1 LSKRRKEQSSKPSL
15 RSNTGALVLDGV
27 HVHKKRIRRELHID
41 KGNQHIL
48 AAFGIKSDTTVI
60 EEGLPIVDLFC
71 CIGGYSTG
79 ATQAGH
85 RIVLAVDNDPIA
97 LGIHAANHPDAV
109 HRVMTLGPETQDE
122 LIREIRAALPPGCV
136 RWHLHGSPPCTF
148 LSTMRNACHHP
159 NRTAEKLAENEELG
173 MAMVN
178 WYLDFVELLNPTTFS
193 FEQVNHKDVRETL
206 RDRMRS
212 KRTWDFEVVK
222 MWEYGVPQ
230 TRTRIIGGTRALI
243 DRLRFDQTLRVA
255 TPTTIR
261 QVVTP
266 PENAMYIVCAFNRLA
281 DFSQTEEDSNGGFVN
296 AEAEGRTRTLDEPC
310 STQMCKS
317 LSWWTER
324 FETIRIL
331 NINETLAIQTFP
343 TDYTFPTGTRVKDK
357 IKGVGNAIP
366 PLFAKK
372 LMKIDACK

>member
-1 LSKRRKEQSSKPSL
+1 MLSKRRKDQSSKSL
-15 RSNTGALVLDGV
+15 LQSNTGELVLDDV
-27 HVHKKRIRRELHID
+27 HVAKKRIRQELHIEQ
-41 KGNQHIL
+41 GNQHIL
-48 AAFGIKSDTTVI
+48 AALGIKSHTAVI
-60 EEGLPIVDLFC
+60 EESLPIVDLFC

-85 RIVLAVDNDPIA
+85 RIVLAVDNDTIA
-97 LGIHAANHPDAV
+97 LGIHAANHPDTV

-122 LIREIRAALPPGCV
+122 LVREIRAALPPGCV

-148 LSTMRNACHHP
+148 LSAMRNACHHP

-178 WYLDFVELLNPTTFS
+178 WYLDFVEKMNPTTFS
-193 FEQVNHKDVRETL
+193 FEQVNHKEVRETL
-206 RDRMRS
+206 WDRMRS
-212 KRTWDFEVVK
+212 KRTWDFEIVK

-266 PENAMYIVCAFNRLA
+266 PENAMYIVSYWDRLA
-281 DFSQTEEDSNGGFVN
+281 DFSQTKEDGKGGFVN
-296 AEAEGRTRTLDEPC
+296 SEAEGRTRTLDEPC
-310 STQMCKS
+310 WTQMCRS
-317 LSWWTER
+317 LTWWSGR

-331 NINETLAIQTFP
+331 NIGETLAIQTFP
-343 TDYTFPTGTRVKDK
+343 ADYIFPAGTRAKDK
-357 IKGVGNAIP
+357 IRGTGNAIP

-372 LMKIDACK
+372 LMKIG